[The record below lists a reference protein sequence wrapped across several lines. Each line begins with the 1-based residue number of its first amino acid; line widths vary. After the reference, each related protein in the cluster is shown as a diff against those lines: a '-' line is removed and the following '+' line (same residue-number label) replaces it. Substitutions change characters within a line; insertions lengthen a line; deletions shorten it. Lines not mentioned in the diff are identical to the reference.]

1 MMTENTTIKSVNRN
15 SKSMLARLLA
25 TENIRVEHNAGAE
38 TAMFDIKNRVLV
50 LPVWDSMTEA
60 MYDMLV
66 GHEVSHALHTPM
78 DEWEDATKDMFVCQK
93 RNFQQVCNVVE
104 DARIERLIK
113 DRFPGLKRDFS
124 KAYAELHNRDLFEI
138 NNKNLSE
145 MTLIDRLN
153 LEFKLGLFGLVQ
165 VPFSADEKQYVTR
178 MAETKTFADVIALAT
193 DLFNDWKQEQQQEGQ
208 QGQSQQSSD
217 EEQNDESAI
226 NGDSDAS
233 SEDGEES
240 TDGGQCDADGEESD
254 ETSQDGAD
262 SGSGEGDEESQ
273 QDSEESQDGSG
284 QEQCDCPEC
293 TASREAKEETQSDD
307 DAGASDGEES
317 QEDGDGEESQDGSQP
332 SGLDYEDYAEGGTVS
347 GPSETQDAMEKAISG
362 MRNSEISSVDY
373 YTIPSEMNL
382 ESAVVDFTKVREIWD
397 AFYTKR
403 DEYRV
408 KTDTVR
414 DEDDNADCDQFLVRS
429 KSVVNHMVQQ
439 FQMKQAADEDR
450 RTSIAKTGVL
460 DTTTM
465 INYRWSEDIFLK
477 NQTVADGKSHGMIMY
492 LDWSGSMD
500 TILQDT
506 VEQLLIL
513 TEFCNKMQI
522 PFEVYA
528 FTSRQINGAYI
539 NENGNSEL
547 KELEWM
553 TPADNASGC
562 RQLRAHSYSLI
573 NFLSSRMNIRQYKK
587 AVRELYV
594 CSNQRYGTIPSAFST
609 GCTPLN
615 EAIMCALQQVPAFQ
629 EQTGVQIVNTVF
641 LTDGEGH
648 SMGASSYRYN
658 NEKTYIHDP
667 STRKDYVLNNDH
679 RDETNVY
686 LEILRNRTQCN
697 IIGIRLHCAKNIA
710 NLRYSYI
717 EENDIEASQRSFKK
731 NNYCVA
737 SKGKTAYDEFFIVKA
752 DLNATEDI
760 FAAIDDDAS
769 FAKIKNAF
777 KKNAKSTKTSRVI
790 ATKMIEIFATN
801 K

>member
-1 MMTENTTIKSVNRN
+1 MMTENTPIKSVNRN
-15 SKSMLARLLA
+15 SKSLLARLLA

-50 LPVWDSMTEA
+50 LPVWDSMTES

-78 DEWEDATKDMFVCQK
+78 DEWEDATKDMFVCQR

-138 NNKNLSE
+138 KNKNLSE

-153 LEFKLGLFGLVQ
+153 LEFKLGLFGLIQ

-178 MAETKTFADVIALAT
+178 MAETKTFADVLELAT
-193 DLFNDWKQEQQQEGQ
+193 DLFNGWKQEQEQQGQ

-217 EEQNDESAI
+217 GEQNDNSAI

-233 SEDGEES
+233 SEDGGES
-240 TDGGQCDADGEESD
+240 QDGGQCDADGEESD

-262 SGSGEGDEESQ
+262 SGSGEG
-273 QDSEESQDGSG
+273 EESQDGSG

-293 TASREAKEETQSDD
+293 TASREALEESQSDD
-307 DAGASDGEES
+307 DAGASDGEENS
-317 QEDGDGEESQDGSQP
+317 EESQDGEDGEGTQP

-347 GPSETQDAMEKAISG
+347 GPSKTQDAMEKAISG
-362 MRNSEISSVDY
+362 MRNAEVSDVLY

-382 ESAVVDFTKVREIWD
+382 ESSVVDFTKVREIWD
-397 AFYTKR
+397 TFYIKR
-403 DEYRV
+403 DEYRAKSNRV
-408 KTDTVR
+408 Y

-450 RTSIAKTGVL
+450 RTSIAKTGIL

-500 TILQDT
+500 SILQDT

-528 FTSRQINGAYI
+528 FTSKQINGSYI
-539 NENGNSEL
+539 DENDRESL

-553 TPADNASGC
+553 TPADNAVGC

-587 AVRELYV
+587 AVQELYL
-594 CSNQRYGTIPSAFST
+594 CSNQRYGYIPSAFGT

-648 SMGASSYRYN
+648 SMGASNYRYN
-658 NEKTYIHDP
+658 SEKTYIHDP
-667 STRKDYVLNNDH
+667 KTRQDYVLNDAY

-717 EENDIEASQRSFKK
+717 DENDIDVSQRSFKK

-752 DLNATEDI
+752 ELNATEDI
-760 FAAIDDDAS
+760 FAKIDDDAS

>member
-1 MMTENTTIKSVNRN
+1 
-15 SKSMLARLLA
+15 
-25 TENIRVEHNAGAE
+25 
-38 TAMFDIKNRVLV
+38 
-50 LPVWDSMTEA
+50 
-60 MYDMLV
+60 
-66 GHEVSHALHTPM
+66 
-78 DEWEDATKDMFVCQK
+78 
-93 RNFQQVCNVVE
+93 
-104 DARIERLIK
+104 
-113 DRFPGLKRDFS
+113 
-124 KAYAELHNRDLFEI
+124 
-138 NNKNLSE
+138 
-145 MTLIDRLN
+145 
-153 LEFKLGLFGLVQ
+153 
-165 VPFSADEKQYVTR
+165 
-178 MAETKTFADVIALAT
+178 
-193 DLFNDWKQEQQQEGQ
+193 
-208 QGQSQQSSD
+208 
-217 EEQNDESAI
+217 
-226 NGDSDAS
+226 
-233 SEDGEES
+233 
-240 TDGGQCDADGEESD
+240 
-254 ETSQDGAD
+254 
-262 SGSGEGDEESQ
+262 
-273 QDSEESQDGSG
+273 
-284 QEQCDCPEC
+284 
-293 TASREAKEETQSDD
+293 
-307 DAGASDGEES
+307 
-317 QEDGDGEESQDGSQP
+317 
-332 SGLDYEDYAEGGTVS
+332 
-347 GPSETQDAMEKAISG
+347 
-362 MRNSEISSVDY
+362 
-373 YTIPSEMNL
+373 
-382 ESAVVDFTKVREIWD
+382 
-397 AFYTKR
+397 
-403 DEYRV
+403 
-408 KTDTVR
+408 
-414 DEDDNADCDQFLVRS
+414 
-429 KSVVNHMVQQ
+429 MVQQ

-500 TILQDT
+500 CILKDT

-528 FTSRQINGAYI
+528 FTSRQINGDFI
-539 NENGNSEL
+539 NDKGNVEL

-553 TPADNASGC
+553 TPADNAVGC

-587 AVRELYV
+587 AVRELFL
-594 CSNQRYGTIPSAFST
+594 CSNQRYGDIPNQFST

-629 EQTGVQIVNTVF
+629 ERTGVQIVNTVF

-648 SMGASSYRYN
+648 SMGASNYRYN
-658 NEKTYIHDP
+658 SEKTYIHDP
-667 STRKDYVLNNDH
+667 STRKDYALNNDH

-697 IIGIRLHCAKNIA
+697 IIGIRLHCAKNIS

>member
-1 MMTENTTIKSVNRN
+1 
-15 SKSMLARLLA
+15 MLARLLA

-78 DEWEDATKDMFVCQK
+78 DEWDEATKDMFVCQR

-124 KAYAELHNRDLFEI
+124 KAYAELHDRDLFEI

-178 MAETKTFADVIALAT
+178 MAETKTFADVLELT
-193 DLFNDWKQEQQQEGQ
+193 NDLFNDWKQEQQQQEGQ
-208 QGQSQQSSD
+208 QGQSQENSD

-226 NGDSDAS
+226 NGDSDDAS
-233 SEDGEES
+233 CDNEDGEES
-240 TDGGQCDADGEESD
+240 QEDGGQCDAEETD

-307 DAGASDGEES
+307 DAGASDGEENS
-317 QEDGDGEESQDGSQP
+317 EESQDGEDGEEGTQP
-332 SGLDYEDYAEGGTVS
+332 STMNYEDYAEGGTVS
-347 GPSETQDAMEKAISG
+347 GPSETQDAMEKAISS

-382 ESAVVDFTKVREIWD
+382 ESSIVDFSRVREIWD
-397 AFYTKR
+397 AFYTER
-403 DEYRV
+403 DASRA
-408 KTDTVR
+408 KSNRTF
-414 DEDDNADCDQFLVRS
+414 DEDDNAECDQFLVRS

-500 TILQDT
+500 CILKDT

-528 FTSRQINGAYI
+528 FTSRQINGDFI
-539 NENGNSEL
+539 NDKGNVEL

-553 TPADNASGC
+553 TPADNAVGC

-587 AVRELYV
+587 AVRELFL
-594 CSNQRYGTIPSAFST
+594 CSNQRYGDIPNQFST

-629 EQTGVQIVNTVF
+629 ERTGVQIVNTVF

-648 SMGASSYRYN
+648 SMGASNYRYN
-658 NEKTYIHDP
+658 SEKTYIHDP
-667 STRKDYVLNNDH
+667 STRKDYALNNDH

-697 IIGIRLHCAKNIA
+697 IIGIRLHCAKNIS